1 MSGKQPEAL
10 WLATCLQNGAD
21 DPMWAM
27 HCEMSK
33 VTCEKAATELR
44 RLHALNA
51 ELAGALQFILA
62 FYEPGQT
69 YLDTE
74 AWKHAEA
81 SGRAALSKVT
91 GAPR

>member
-33 VTCEKAATELR
+33 VTCEKVATELR

-51 ELAGALQFILA
+51 ELAGALQFAHSILIIIENENIHG
-62 FYEPGQT
+62 YG
-69 YLDTE
+69 
-74 AWKHAEA
+74 
-81 SGRAALSKVT
+81 
-91 GAPR
+91 